1 MMILRMN
8 QRSILF
14 GSLGRAS
21 FALAIILL
29 SGGAA
34 ASDFSCLQALI
45 PASDT
50 PWVSTHRSQF
60 SLPKVSSEGTVIA
73 IAQWDQDRLLSVF
86 VYTEKSSRRFDR
98 ISVFGAGEQAL
109 NTLVPEWLKTHLVA
123 VKSES
128 LEVFQFQLDPPRGW
142 NRKSVPM
149 RTTASV
155 LDLGGWL
162 VEAEKPGDVEA
173 PIKKE
178 IELRENWARNSNLN
192 KERFKAWTKAEK
204 ACAQ

>member
-8 QRSILF
+8 QRNRYSCF
-14 GSLGRAS
+14 G
-21 FALAIILL
+21 IIFGCLL
-29 SGGAA
+29 ISSQAV

-45 PASDT
+45 PATDT
-50 PWVSTHRSQF
+50 PWVSARRSQF
-60 SLPKVSSEGTVIA
+60 SLPKVSSEGTIIT
-73 IAQWDQDRLLSVF
+73 IAQWDRDRLLSVF

-98 ISVFGAGEQAL
+98 INVFGGGEQAL

-128 LEVFQFQLDPPRGW
+128 LEVFQIQLEPPGGW
-142 NRKSVPM
+142 NKRSLSL

-162 VEAEKPGDVEA
+162 VEAEKPGDVET

-178 IELRENWARNSNLN
+178 IELRVNWARNSNLN

-204 ACAQ
+204 ACLKTRE